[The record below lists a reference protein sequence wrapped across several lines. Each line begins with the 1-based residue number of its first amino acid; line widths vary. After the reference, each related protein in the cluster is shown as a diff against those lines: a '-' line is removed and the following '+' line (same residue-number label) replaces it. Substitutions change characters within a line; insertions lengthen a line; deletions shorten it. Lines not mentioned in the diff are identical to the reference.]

1 MLATFLH
8 SLKLYCQLCLQ
19 SLKRREDIGNLT
31 LGGRLVRILL
41 YLAFTPILLFHW
53 LCLFLDE
60 IFFRGYRQQI
70 IEKPV
75 FILGVPRS
83 GTTFLHRTM
92 AEDSRRYSSVSTWE
106 VFLAPSIL
114 QRKIVLFVAGIDR
127 LIGSPL
133 ARIVRWLETKLFKG
147 LEGVH
152 DVALEAAEEDYLL
165 LLPILSCFI
174 LFLPFP
180 ESSHIWNLA
189 RFDWQADQKSKQRI
203 MSFYRASLQKHLYV
217 HGKGRCYLSKN
228 AAFASWPKA
237 LHETFPDARFIICMR
252 EPHKAIPS
260 LLGSLEGGARFFQ
273 LDLSKGRMPDMLVG
287 MMQKYYQHL
296 LREFPVPAPIIHMA
310 ELKTDVSG
318 VIASIYAGFGDE
330 ITPEYAEKLVDLKQ
344 QASQYRTQTQAIQP
358 GVAAQVDYY
367 HSRFP
372 WYYEVPEAGN
382 TSADSPTNTRQN
394 ETQTHD

>member
-1 MLATFLH
+1 MLATFFY

-19 SLKRREDIGNLT
+19 SLKRRGDIGNLT
-31 LGGRLVRILL
+31 LGGRVIRILL

-60 IFFRGYRQQI
+60 LIFPDYRKQTI
-70 IEKPV
+70 TKPV

-92 AEDSRRYSSVSTWE
+92 AEDSQRYSSVSTWE

-114 QRKIVLFVAGIDR
+114 QRKILLFLAGIDR

-133 ARIVRWLETKLFKG
+133 ARIVGWLETKLFKG

-152 DVALEAAEEDYLL
+152 DVSLEAAEEDYLL

-180 ESSHIWNLA
+180 ESNHIWNLA
-189 RFDWQADQKSKQRI
+189 RFDWQADPRSKQRI
-203 MSFYRASLQKHLYV
+203 MAFYRAALQKHLYV
-217 HGKGRCYLSKN
+217 HGQGRCYLSKN
-228 AAFASWPKA
+228 AAFASWPEA
-237 LHETFPDARFIICMR
+237 LYEMFPDARFVVCMR

-273 LDLSKGRMPDMLVG
+273 LDLKKGDMPDLLVD
-287 MMQKYYQHL
+287 MMQGYYQHL
-296 LREFPVPAPIIHMA
+296 LTEFPTQAPIIHMSA
-310 ELKTDVSG
+310 LKADVTG
-318 VIASIYAGFGDE
+318 VIASIYADFGDE

-344 QASQYRTQTQAIQP
+344 QASQYKTQTQVIQP
-358 GVAAQVDYY
+358 GVAAQADYY
-367 HSRFP
+367 RSRFP
-372 WYYEVPEAGN
+372 WYYEASDASVHSTE
-382 TSADSPTNTRQN
+382 SNTRKSSVQS
-394 ETQTHD
+394 ESE